1 MPSENLSPPKPM
13 RVLGL
18 IPPMTQLNTPY
29 PSTAYL
35 TGFMREQGIDAVQH
49 DLALELVLTL
59 FSSKG
64 LSDVRAQA
72 LTLREE
78 DRSSSVNQ
86 FLDHFKA
93 YQSTIAPTLAFLQGK
108 DPTLSHRIAGR
119 GFLPEGPRFASL
131 DDIGRAHV

>member
-1 MPSENLSPPKPM
+1 MTANQTL

-59 FSSKG
+59 FSFQG
-64 LSDVRAQA
+64 LADIHAQV
-72 LTLREE
+72 L
-78 DRSSSVNQ
+78 S
-86 FLDHFKA
+86 
-93 YQSTIAPTLAFLQGK
+93 LA
-108 DPTLSHRIAGR
+108 
-119 GFLPEGPRFASL
+119 E
-131 DDIGRAHV
+131 

>member
-1 MPSENLSPPKPM
+1 MPFKTLTVETPL

-35 TGFMREQGIDAVQH
+35 TGFMREQGIDAAQH

-64 LSDVRAQA
+64 LSDVQVHA
-72 LTLREE
+72 LSLAEE
-78 DRSSSVNQ
+78 DQ
-86 FLDHFKA
+86 K
-93 YQSTIAPTLAFLQGK
+93 
-108 DPTLSHRIAGR
+108 
-119 GFLPEGPRFASL
+119 
-131 DDIGRAHV
+131 